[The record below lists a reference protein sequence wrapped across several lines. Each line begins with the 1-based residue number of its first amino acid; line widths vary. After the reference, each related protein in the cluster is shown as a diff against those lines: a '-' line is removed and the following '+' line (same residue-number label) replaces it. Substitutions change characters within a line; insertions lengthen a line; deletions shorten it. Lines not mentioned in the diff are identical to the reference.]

1 MKHLEIC
8 DLTKTFNVHVLGDK
22 QIQGFKN
29 VSVCVKR
36 GEFLAIVGSSGS
48 GKSSLLKCIYRTYI
62 PDWGSI
68 LYYHDHNVT
77 TDLMSASDHEIL
89 KLRKD
94 KIGYVSQLLHV
105 IPRVIAIDVIAEPLM
120 QRGQSLDKARDT
132 ASRYLTQ
139 LKIPTN
145 LWDAYPST
153 FSGGERQRVNIA
165 RALIAAPELL
175 LLDEPTS
182 ALDPASTG
190 VVVDMLRQVN
200 KRTTMIG
207 IFHDLSIVREL
218 SDRVIMMKDKQVIAI
233 GTPEEIIGD

>member
-1 MKHLEIC
+1 LKHLEIC
-8 DLTKTFNVHVLGDK
+8 DLTKTFNIHVLGDK

-48 GKSSLLKCIYRTYI
+48 GKSSLLKSIYRTYI
-62 PDWGSI
+62 PDYGSI
-68 LYYHDHNVT
+68 LYHHDHNVT
-77 TDLMSASDHEIL
+77 TDLMTASDHEIL

-105 IPRVIAIDVIAEPLM
+105 IPRVIAIDVIAEPLL

-132 ASRYLTQ
+132 ASGYLAQ
-139 LKIPTN
+139 LKIPRN
-145 LWDAYPST
+145 LWDVYPST

-182 ALDPASTG
+182 ALDPVSTT

-233 GTPEEIIGD
+233 GTPKEIIGD

>member
-1 MKHLEIC
+1 LKHLEIC
-8 DLTKTFNVHVLGDK
+8 DLTKTFNVYVLDGK

-62 PDWGSI
+62 PDRGSI

-77 TDLMSASDHEIL
+77 TDLMRASDHEIL

-105 IPRVIAIDVIAEPLM
+105 IPRVIAIDVIAEPLL
-120 QRGQSLDKARDT
+120 QRGQSLDKARDI
-132 ASRYLTQ
+132 ASGYLAQ

-153 FSGGERQRVNIA
+153 FSGGERQRINIA

-182 ALDPASTG
+182 ALDPASTS

-200 KRTTMIG
+200 KRITMIG

-233 GTPEEIIGD
+233 GTPKEIIGD